1 MGRVPLEKF
10 NARYVEV
17 VPEQGPGMQVTS
29 GAVATCRFE
38 NACVPEQPLKLYP
51 TEIVVS
57 ISSEDTV
64 NVMALPCAVVPLH
77 WPTLSDEG
85 DGDGDV
91 GSLPQAEASSPA
103 NVPTHSSAFARV
115 AQIRADDMRRGR
127 C

>member
-1 MGRVPLEKF
+1 
-10 NARYVEV
+10 
-17 VPEQGPGMQVTS
+17 MQVTS

-38 NACVPEQPLKLYP
+38 KVCVPEQPLKLYP

-64 NVMALPCAVVPLH
+64 NVMALPCAVVPFH

-85 DGDGDV
+85 DGDV
-91 GSLPQAEASSPA
+91 GLLPQAEPSTPA
-103 NVPTHSSAFARV
+103 TVPTHSSAFALV
-115 AQIRADDMRRGR
+115 AQIRADHRR